1 MDFDKAAVDTIM
13 EKLHIQC
20 VGNGYVDMICPTQN
34 IGEFIDYMEELGITI
49 KGFTWW
55 CHVCDGHQLCGL
67 GGPRNQYGDGWFSE
81 IPMNKVICFE
91 SNEKLKHYLLVDYPN
106 SHEYKECYV
115 PAFWLDTL

>member
-49 KGFTWW
+49 KGFAWC
-55 CHVCDGHQLCGL
+55 CHVRDGHQSCGL
-67 GGPRNQYGDGWFSE
+67 GGPRNQ
-81 IPMNKVICFE
+81 
-91 SNEKLKHYLLVDYPN
+91 
-106 SHEYKECYV
+106 
-115 PAFWLDTL
+115 